1 MQANNVS
8 DVECAVLEDVTCCKY
23 GYITAVFCAQGDA
36 SYGQRSAVHTVQ
48 YLDLDHGA
56 SASASADSE
65 HETTRFTFATAD
77 TTDYKEIDPLKTKA
91 LQVTRCEVENKR
103 RRSSDKLMEV

>member
-1 MQANNVS
+1 MLLCVLRVEADAVS
-8 DVECAVLEDVTCCKY
+8 
-23 GYITAVFCAQGDA
+23 AQLSTVD
-36 SYGQRSAVHTVQ
+36 TVQ

-56 SASASADSE
+56 SATAAADSD
-65 HETTRFTFATAD
+65 HESARVTFPAAD

-91 LQVTRCEVENKR
+91 LQVTRCEVESKR

>member
-1 MQANNVS
+1 
-8 DVECAVLEDVTCCKY
+8 
-23 GYITAVFCAQGDA
+23 
-36 SYGQRSAVHTVQ
+36 VQ

-56 SASASADSE
+56 TAGIQPDSSE
-65 HETTRFTFATAD
+65 EATRFLFPSAD

-91 LQVTRCEVENKR
+91 LQVTRCEVESKR

>member
-1 MQANNVS
+1 MHWHFGCGYVS
-8 DVECAVLEDVTCCKY
+8 AADTVVFFVQVDAVCGSLSGVD
-23 GYITAVFCAQGDA
+23 
-36 SYGQRSAVHTVQ
+36 TVQ

-56 SASASADSE
+56 SASACVDSDRE
-65 HETTRFTFATAD
+65 AARPVFPAAD

-91 LQVTRCEVENKR
+91 LQVTRCEVESER